1 MNLTGKY
8 RYGYFAAC
16 VVFAMIYA
24 FVTGRQPVVC
34 RIADGAVCSVAFFFA
49 GIALQNIFRYA
60 LSDVYRPFYFYRYIF
75 LALLSILTTGCILGI
90 ETLAMY
96 LCFPPLP
103 DDFTAS
109 VPVRMFITFLWFAIV
124 RLSFLS
130 YEAAKPDTDTA
141 PAILPQRQSG
151 PVERITVRNGTK
163 IKIIPIEEILF
174 LQADGD
180 YVAIHTAE
188 GHWLK
193 EQTMKYTEEMLPV
206 SRFIRIHRSYIVN
219 ITHISRIERY
229 GEQQSVILH
238 NGVKIKISAARYQ
251 ALKQRLDI

>member
-8 RYGYFAAC
+8 RYGYF
-16 VVFAMIYA
+16 VVAYVAFAMIYA

-34 RIADGAVCSVAFFFA
+34 RIVDGAVCSVAFLFA
-49 GIALQNIFRYA
+49 GVALQNIFRYA
-60 LSDVYRPFYFYRYIF
+60 LSDVYRPFYRYVF
-75 LALLSILTTGCILGI
+75 LALLLILTTGCILGI
-90 ETLAMY
+90 ETLTMY

-109 VPVRMFITFLWFAIV
+109 VPVRMFILFLWFVIV
-124 RLSFLS
+124 RLSCLS
-130 YEAAKPDTDTA
+130 YEATKPDTDTA
-141 PAILPQRQSG
+141 SAILPQIQSN
-151 PVERITVRNGTK
+151 PVERITVRNGAK

-206 SRFIRIHRSYIVN
+206 NRFIRIHRSYIVN

-238 NGVKIKISAARYQ
+238 NGVKIRISAARYR